1 MNYRSPILSLQ
12 RDLET
17 LEAEL
22 AALRALPPP
31 QPRPAP
37 VPSKKAR
44 ATTQRE
50 TQLLRAKLKKIAKK
64 IEARSVELGVRELTP
79 REVAA
84 GLMMQRI
91 ALGLV
96 AAGALVLC
104 VHLVIAS
111 RTRIV
116 WTETTCTFVTDD
128 EGDLMASYE
137 VGKTSHT
144 FFADR
149 KDRPE
154 RVPCWVPAPSAIE
167 HLGTLEKPTGPSV
180 ALRHKLSIGWILT
193 SAIAVAFGIIGF
205 AFNYL
210 DERKR
215 RNREIEP
222 DVFGSDD

>member
-1 MNYRSPILSLQ
+1 MNYRSPVLSLQ
-12 RDLET
+12 RELET

-44 ATTQRE
+44 ATTERE

-64 IEARSVELGVRELTP
+64 IEARSVELGVRDLTP

-84 GLMMQRI
+84 GLMMQRV
-91 ALGLV
+91 ALGFV

-104 VHLVIAS
+104 VHLVVAA

-116 WTETTCTFVTDD
+116 WTETTCTFGTDD
-128 EGDLMASYE
+128 EGDPVASYE

-144 FFADR
+144 FFAGRRDL
-149 KDRPE
+149 PA
-154 RVPCWVPAPSAIE
+154 RVPCWVPAPSVIE
-167 HLGTLEKPTGPSV
+167 NLGTLEKPTRPSV
-180 ALRHKLSIGWILT
+180 PLRHKLSFGWIFT
-193 SAIAVAFGIIGF
+193 SAIAVGLGIMGLF
-205 AFNYL
+205 FNYF

-222 DVFGSDD
+222 DVFDSGD